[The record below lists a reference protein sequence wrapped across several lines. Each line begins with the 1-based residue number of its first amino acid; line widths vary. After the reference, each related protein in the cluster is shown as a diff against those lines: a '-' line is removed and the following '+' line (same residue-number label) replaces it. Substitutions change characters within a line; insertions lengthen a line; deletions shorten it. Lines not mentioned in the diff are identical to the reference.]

1 MGNARSFDERVAI
14 SVEHQ
19 LAIHALQNE
28 IQSLKQDNDELRNK
42 LRSNRDVSKATNV
55 VVKSVVS
62 STAIDEFVEGLLADP
77 ETNVAYVPDM
87 IERPLERKM
96 LLVLMKSVAQLV
108 DSASIK
114 FMGHEIVLE
123 MRPQSKHEEA
133 QQSKSEEAPKLTES
147 PRVRNLKSLMN

>member
-19 LAIHALQNE
+19 LAIRALQNE
-28 IQSLKQDNDELRNK
+28 IQSLKQDNDDLRNK
-42 LRSNRDVSKATNV
+42 LRANRDVTTKAAD
-55 VVKSVVS
+55 KSVVS

-123 MRPQSKHEEA
+123 MRPVPHNTTA
-133 QQSKSEEAPKLTES
+133 KLVES

>member
-19 LAIHALQNE
+19 LAIRALQNE
-28 IQSLKQDNDELRNK
+28 IQSLKQDNDDLRNK
-42 LRSNRDVSKATNV
+42 LRAYRDVTTKAAD
-55 VVKSVVS
+55 KSVVS

-123 MRPQSKHEEA
+123 MRPVPHNTTA
-133 QQSKSEEAPKLTES
+133 KLVES

>member
-19 LAIHALQNE
+19 LAIRALQNE
-28 IQSLKQDNDELRNK
+28 VQSLKQDNDDLRNK
-42 LRSNRDVSKATNV
+42 LRANRDVTTLTTN
-55 VVKSVVS
+55 VKSVVS

-114 FMGHEIVLE
+114 FMGHEIVLQ
-123 MRPQSKHEEA
+123 MRPMPRDA
-133 QQSKSEEAPKLTES
+133 TAKLVES
-147 PRVRNLKSLMN
+147 PRVRNLKSLLN

>member
-42 LRSNRDVSKATNV
+42 LRSNRDVNIATTNV
-55 VVKSVVS
+55 AVKSVVS

-123 MRPQSKHEEA
+123 MRPLA